1 MAQMLNNALPLI
13 QGMTMKLLL
22 DNLFFLGEV
31 ASLAAVLWGAWL
43 VMFEAPGRY
52 RFPRLQKFRAG
63 RVVHG

>member
-1 MAQMLNNALPLI
+1 
-13 QGMTMKLLL
+13 MTMKLLL
-22 DNLFFLGEV
+22 DYLFFLGEV

-52 RFPRLQKFRAG
+52 RFPHLQKFRAG